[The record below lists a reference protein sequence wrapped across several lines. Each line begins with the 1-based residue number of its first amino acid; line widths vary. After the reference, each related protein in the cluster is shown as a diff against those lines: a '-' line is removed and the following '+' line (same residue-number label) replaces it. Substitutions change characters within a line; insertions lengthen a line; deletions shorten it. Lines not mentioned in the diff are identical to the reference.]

1 MYPVSRFSRHVGF
14 HVPSC
19 PRPTSDMK
27 MYPGKDISKSGY
39 EIWPSPSHGMRADP
53 SIITLIK
60 DERKA
65 ETGTGT
71 RQVTRNSLIGTC
83 R

>member
-1 MYPVSRFSRHVGF
+1 
-14 HVPSC
+14 
-19 PRPTSDMK
+19 

-60 DERKA
+60 DERRA

-71 RQVTRNSLIGTC
+71 RQVTRNSLDWDNADSRPDHDSYVDSHMFIV
-83 R
+83 